1 MFSYWTLK
9 IAEMHEIDPS
19 RIRQAPTHAI
29 IIIIIMAEMAV
40 V

>member
-1 MFSYWTLK
+1 MLRRPRKVHCTLK
-9 IAEMHEIDPS
+9 GYVYI
-19 RIRQAPTHAI
+19 I